1 MSSIKG
7 INEITKKINQAVAQ
21 LKKSSSKGLKDAA
34 VHIANE
40 AIKRTPIESGDLRNS
55 VYVDLDG
62 KRIASGQE
70 EVRQQLS
77 GQTNVAGISAD
88 VGESHKM
95 AEIGFSSK
103 YAAKQH
109 EDLSLRHDRT
119 DGYTVPE
126 INVRTGK
133 PNKHAG
139 KTVNKIPGGQAK
151 FLESVLVEDQDRIL
165 RHIADAVDLG
175 GSDD

>member
-1 MSSIKG
+1 MSLKG
-7 INEITKKINQAVAQ
+7 INEITKKINSAVAQ
-21 LKKSSSKGLKDAA
+21 LKISSSRGLKDAA
-34 VHIANE
+34 LYIADE
-40 AIKRTPIESGDLRNS
+40 AVKRTPIESGDLRNS

-70 EVRQQLS
+70 EVRQQRN
-77 GQTNVAGISAD
+77 GQTNVADISAN
-88 VGESHKM
+88 VGGNAKL
-95 AEIGFSSK
+95 AEIGFASK

-126 INVRTGK
+126 INERTGK

-151 FLESVLVEDQDRIL
+151 FLESVLVENQDRIL
-165 RHIADAVDLG
+165 RHIADAANLG
-175 GSDD
+175 GNND